1 MSRIPPFFR
10 GQGAKNFFL
19 SVTKSRPP
27 NRGTGLVLASGRLEL
42 QKKKKARTK
51 EKIGRSLTMVASA
64 VGKVAAEIKP
74 VPMPDSLL
82 LCAVCAAKRDGRKPP
97 KRKCTCISGAAQ
109 RRNHINR
116 WDERERR
123 IDADFLPWLRNKV
136 CPWDSHGGLESSAFE
151 NFECKLKEAMGI
163 DDLDAAQNLLQNRD
177 AVSRFR
183 RDHEQAMMEL
193 EHELFVTACEDGNQ
207 PAIDLWLDPENE
219 TCITVDGLYRHEDAI
234 GAQAACPIA
243 APPLHIAASQGHSDV
258 VEALLTRGAD
268 PHQLASDQTSAFWIA
283 AVGNH
288 VAVMQLLHQYGVDKH
303 SMAVPDQDG
312 TTAVLAAT
320 RHNCIEAL
328 LFMHECGVDF
338 WQRGSIYLDYCFQ
351 WAGAPHYWYYLQYQT
366 LSTDVTPL
374 MVAQKLK
381 SHTRKLIR
389 CEPYSKPPLPLL
401 EQDPTNTLM
410 MGPPGPDCPI
420 PLPAFLHSQPDIYSD
435 LCDLIEDL
443 VPQSTPKASHSLEVR
458 AANAGVLERMKP
470 IPETLR
476 TAAQRGCKDSK
487 KAIKRIQI
495 ANHQIVSRA
504 ESKQKV

>member
-1 MSRIPPFFR
+1 MTRCVRPTARCARPTARCARRALRAHFFVGTR
-10 GQGAKNFFL
+10 KNCLFL

-207 PAIDLWLDPENE
+207 PP
-219 TCITVDGLYRHEDAI
+219 
-234 GAQAACPIA
+234 
-243 APPLHIAASQGHSDV
+243 S
-258 VEALLTRGAD
+258 
-268 PHQLASDQTSAFWIA
+268 TS
-283 AVGNH
+283 G
-288 VAVMQLLHQYGVDKH
+288 
-303 SMAVPDQDG
+303 
-312 TTAVLAAT
+312 
-320 RHNCIEAL
+320 
-328 LFMHECGVDF
+328 
-338 WQRGSIYLDYCFQ
+338 
-351 WAGAPHYWYYLQYQT
+351 
-366 LSTDVTPL
+366 
-374 MVAQKLK
+374 
-381 SHTRKLIR
+381 
-389 CEPYSKPPLPLL
+389 
-401 EQDPTNTLM
+401 
-410 MGPPGPDCPI
+410 
-420 PLPAFLHSQPDIYSD
+420 
-435 LCDLIEDL
+435 
-443 VPQSTPKASHSLEVR
+443 
-458 AANAGVLERMKP
+458 
-470 IPETLR
+470 
-476 TAAQRGCKDSK
+476 
-487 KAIKRIQI
+487 
-495 ANHQIVSRA
+495 
-504 ESKQKV
+504 